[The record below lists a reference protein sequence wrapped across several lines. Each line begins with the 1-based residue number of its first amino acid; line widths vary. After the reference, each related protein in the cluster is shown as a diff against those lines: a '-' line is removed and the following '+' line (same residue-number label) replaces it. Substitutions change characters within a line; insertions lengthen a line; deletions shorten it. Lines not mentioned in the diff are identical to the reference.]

1 MKKTN
6 LFVQKSFVIF
16 FALTFVL
23 FGISAAFNSVNA
35 QLKSPLPKLVPISE
49 AFGILTAEMEGL
61 AKKSNGDP
69 ANLTINE
76 THRMRI
82 MSMISG
88 ELQSNKDVVGY
99 QTEFAVHLWATDA
112 TYQQLVQSGS
122 STIQVDPFT
131 WIYNTYKSDKEY
143 KYVVDLLKL

>member
-1 MKKTN
+1 
-6 LFVQKSFVIF
+6 
-16 FALTFVL
+16 
-23 FGISAAFNSVNA
+23 
-35 QLKSPLPKLVPISE
+35 
-49 AFGILTAEMEGL
+49 MEGL

-69 ANLTINE
+69 ANLTVNE

-88 ELQSNKDVVGY
+88 ELQTNKDVVGY